1 MDGNGWH
8 RLVLTLFPIESK
20 YKRDNVAVLAIDGE
34 PVARV
39 IFVGRSKRQ
48 GGKGIVVAIEAPES
62 VQIWREGATPT
73 DKS

>member
-39 IFVGRSKRQ
+39 KIIGRSKSRSR
-48 GGKGIVVAIEAPES
+48 KGITVAIEAPES
-62 VQIWREGATPT
+62 VQIWREGATLT
-73 DKS
+73 DKR

>member
-39 IFVGRSKRQ
+39 KMIGRSKRQ

-62 VQIWREGATPT
+62 VQIWREGATLT

>member
-8 RLVLTLFPIESK
+8 RLVLKLFPIESK

-39 IFVGRSKRQ
+39 VFIRCSKSRSRQ
-48 GGKGIVVAIEAPES
+48 GITVAIEAPES
-62 VQIWREGATPT
+62 VKIWREGATLT
-73 DKS
+73 DK